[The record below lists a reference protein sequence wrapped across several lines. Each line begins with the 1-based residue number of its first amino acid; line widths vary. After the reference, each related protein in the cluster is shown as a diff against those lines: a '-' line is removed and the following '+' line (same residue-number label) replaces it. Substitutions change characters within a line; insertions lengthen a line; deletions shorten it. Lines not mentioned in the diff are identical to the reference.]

1 VAAAARGEAGLS
13 TTALLAS
20 RALRLQAG
28 RRTLV
33 QGLDLVVHSG
43 QLWCVLGPNGSGK
56 STLLHTLAGLH
67 EPDDGVITLASRPLH
82 AWPSAELA
90 QWRGL
95 LPQTTHDAF
104 GTRALDLVLTGR
116 HPYLS
121 RWGWEGADDVAI
133 GREALTAVD
142 ALDLAERDV
151 TTLSGGERQRV
162 GIAALLAQQ
171 PRLLLLDEPLAH
183 LDLHHQVAV
192 LGHLRHRVCS
202 DSRAV
207 VLSLHDLQLAHRFA
221 THVLLLHGDGRTE
234 HGAADAVLNE
244 DTLSAVFRHPV
255 LRAEAQGQTAFVV
268 G

>member
-1 VAAAARGEAGLS
+1 MNAAA
-13 TTALLAS
+13 LLHT
-20 RALRLQAG
+20 RALHLRAG
-28 RRTLV
+28 QRMLV
-33 QGLDLVVHSG
+33 QVLDIV
-43 QLWCVLGPNGSGK
+43 GPNGSGK
-56 STLLHTLAGLH
+56 STLLHALAGLR
-67 EPDDGVITLASRPLH
+67 EPEGGVITLADRPLP
-82 AWPSAELA
+82 AWPPTELA

-95 LPQTTHDAF
+95 LPQTVHDAF

-121 RWGWEGADDVAI
+121 RWGWEGAEDAAI
-133 GREALTAVD
+133 AREALKAVD
-142 ALDLAERDV
+142 ALALAERDV

-192 LGHLRHRVCS
+192 LDHLRHSVCS
-202 DSRAV
+202 ASRAV

-221 THVLLLHGDGRTE
+221 THVMLLHGDGRVE
-234 HGAADAVLNE
+234 QGAADAVLNE
-244 DTLSAVFRHPV
+244 DMLSAVFRHPV
-255 LRAEAQGQTAFVV
+255 LRAAAQGQTVFVV